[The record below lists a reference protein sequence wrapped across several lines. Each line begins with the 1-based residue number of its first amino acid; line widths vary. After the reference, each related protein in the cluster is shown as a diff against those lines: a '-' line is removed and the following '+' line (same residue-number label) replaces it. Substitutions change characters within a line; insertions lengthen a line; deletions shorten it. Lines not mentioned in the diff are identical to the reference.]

1 MASGQLCLFPG
12 YSVCVGSHRTT
23 RWTAGRDTTAQ
34 PTQDR
39 GDPDRPSKLE
49 GGLGAVADK
58 RQRGTPKSG
67 GGATLAAIAS
77 FARIGISIHNRQRRR
92 EQGGRAGRVSRSTEI
107 PIFRFQDY

>member
-1 MASGQLCLFPG
+1 MDSGQRACSRATACALDLIGQRDGLPG
-12 YSVCVGSHRTT
+12 ETPPLSPHQ
-23 RWTAGRDTTAQ
+23 TAVT
-34 PTQDR
+34 PT
-39 GDPDRPSKLE
+39 DRPSWR
-49 GGLGAVADK
+49 GLGAVADK

>member
-1 MASGQLCLFPG
+1 M
-12 YSVCVGSHRTT
+12 T
-23 RWTAGRDTTAQ
+23 
-34 PTQDR
+34 
-39 GDPDRPSKLE
+39 
-49 GGLGAVADK
+49 DK